1 MTQKKHN
8 IRQASSEK
16 VTRYAIK
23 RLSVGVVSVA
33 VAASFMVLNQNQVAA
48 QTNDGVTTTET
59 GDTNQTSNPDSA
71 VESQDATQNLVGAS
85 PDQAINTNGA
95 EAIDPTDTS
104 SDPVTNADTTNADAE
119 EVLEPSARLAS
130 EPTKIQ
136 PTDVK
141 LSIPG
146 VLAGADGQVR
156 PYQSGDTVVS
166 GTNLK
171 YYLQFTLPDT
181 PIKGGDF
188 IDIALPEQLAV
199 NPSPSTQEITDGN
212 NVVVATYEMVNNRGA
227 DNSFINATGRLVFTD
242 GFTNTTEKIL
252 DLTFNTF
259 SSSKWADKE
268 ALELTAKVNDQ
279 PVSSDLTLIN
289 HVSTAVNFGTSNR
302 LWQDDSRFKPYEMPH
317 QSEVSVVNR
326 EKAMHTTLVYDIHP
340 ETQPYARYNVDKIR
354 TEGYNIRFGESRANN
369 TSVNTLKNDLG
380 ITATVNDAGT
390 QVILDIP
397 NTPPGFGLNGGS
409 IPVSLTPEAIG
420 AQYGNSL
427 TQEQIAAG
435 QKQNLYRASMKVY
448 KTDLGVAP
456 DLTVDPPII
465 VRTAR
470 PYNFIT
476 SSASSTALATV
487 AVGHVNTKG
496 AVIATPTSQNVKVGE
511 TFETQPLTDTSYTF
525 KSIRV
530 KHNGQTQEF
539 SDRTT
544 YTGTIED
551 ANPVL
556 VTYIYALVETSQ
568 EKTRDMGSVKVN
580 YLDKD

>member
-59 GDTNQTSNPDSA
+59 GDTNQTSNPDPA
-71 VESQDATQNLVGAS
+71 AESQDTTQSLDGAS
-85 PDQAINTNGA
+85 PDQATNTSGA
-95 EAIDPTDTS
+95 VATDTTDTTDTS
-104 SDPVTNADTTNADAE
+104 SEPVTNADEE
-119 EVLEPSARLAS
+119 EVLEASARLAS

-268 ALELTAKVNDQ
+268 ALELTAV
-279 PVSSDLTLIN
+279 
-289 HVSTAVNFGTSNR
+289 
-302 LWQDDSRFKPYEMPH
+302 DS
-317 QSEVSVVNR
+317 
-326 EKAMHTTLVYDIHP
+326 
-340 ETQPYARYNVDKIR
+340 
-354 TEGYNIRFGESRANN
+354 
-369 TSVNTLKNDLG
+369 
-380 ITATVNDAGT
+380 
-390 QVILDIP
+390 
-397 NTPPGFGLNGGS
+397 
-409 IPVSLTPEAIG
+409 
-420 AQYGNSL
+420 
-427 TQEQIAAG
+427 
-435 QKQNLYRASMKVY
+435 
-448 KTDLGVAP
+448 
-456 DLTVDPPII
+456 
-465 VRTAR
+465 
-470 PYNFIT
+470 
-476 SSASSTALATV
+476 
-487 AVGHVNTKG
+487 
-496 AVIATPTSQNVKVGE
+496 
-511 TFETQPLTDTSYTF
+511 
-525 KSIRV
+525 KS
-530 KHNGQTQEF
+530 K
-539 SDRTT
+539 
-544 YTGTIED
+544 
-551 ANPVL
+551 
-556 VTYIYALVETSQ
+556 
-568 EKTRDMGSVKVN
+568 
-580 YLDKD
+580 